1 MQFEEIGLTQK
12 EITKLNKKSFYTV
25 EDVQEFYPRK
35 FLDYSH
41 ITSLMPLVSGQN
53 IAVVGIFKEME
64 TKKTND
70 TLMLKAKVYEKG
82 TDTKLNVMWI
92 GNYYMKNIIKDWKGE
107 EVIVCGKMTYSEDYH
122 SYHMLNPDVFST
134 HIESHLKVMPVYRK
148 MSGISEEWMNKI
160 IERCLK
166 EKSIDPLPKSVTDK
180 YHLMNSHTAKRAM
193 HHPES
198 MEQLK
203 NAQKRLIFE
212 SLYTFAEAIEKR
224 NSEISRG
231 TVYNIKSTDYAK
243 KYIESLPFKLTGSQQ
258 RAVSDML
265 KTAYEGKR
273 IQALVQGDVGS
284 GKTAV
289 AAVMMFSFASS
300 GYQSVLMAPT
310 EVLAHQHYE
319 EINAYSEKMGV
330 KCVFLTGSLK
340 ASEKKQLLKEI
351 ADGTAQIIIGTHS
364 VVSEN
369 VVYKDLAL
377 AVVDEEHRFGTAI
390 EESLFGKSDKGMHT
404 ITMSA
409 TPIPR
414 TIADVVYSGNTSV
427 YDLERPSGRQ
437 EVQTAIFNNDAKIYE
452 FIEKEIK
459 AGRQAY
465 VICPLIDTTDSS
477 EKRDV
482 KSIEQTEKAYKAYFE
497 DKGINVRAVT
507 GKTKKEEAD
516 GILKDFKDGNIKIL
530 IATTI
535 IEVGVNNPNA
545 STIVI
550 SNAECFGVAQLHQLR
565 GRVGRGGYKGYCI
578 LKSADKEN
586 ERLKLVCSTTN
597 GFTLAEEDAKLRGPG
612 DILGE
617 RQSGSNKDIELVL
630 KYPEMYKYAQKEAKA
645 HVAPLFG
652 MASAF

>member
-1 MQFEEIGLTQK
+1 MELEAIGLNQR
-12 EITKLNKKSFYTV
+12 EITKLNKKGFYSV

-35 FLDYSH
+35 YYDYSKV
-41 ITSLMPLVSGQN
+41 TTLMPLVSGCN
-53 IAVVGIFKEME
+53 IAVVGIFREME
-64 TKKTND
+64 TKKTNN

-82 TDTKLNVMWI
+82 TNTKLNVMWI
-92 GNYYMKNIIKDWKGE
+92 GNYYMKNIIKDLKGE
-107 EVIVCGKMTYSEDYH
+107 EVIVCGKMTYSEDFH

-160 IERCLK
+160 IERSCK
-166 EKSIDPLPKSVTDK
+166 ENTPDPLPKSVTNK
-180 YHLMNSHTAKRAM
+180 YHLMDSHAAKCTM
-193 HHPES
+193 HHPAS

-212 SLYTFAEAIEKR
+212 SLYTFAAAIEKR
-224 NSEISRG
+224 NSEVSKG
-231 TVYNIKSTDYAK
+231 TVYNIKNVDYAK
-243 KYIESLPFKLTGSQQ
+243 EYIKNLPFKLTKSQQ
-258 RAVSDML
+258 KATTEMIQ
-265 KTAYEGKR
+265 TAYEGR
-273 IQALVQGDVGS
+273 RVQALVQGDVGS

-289 AAVMMFSFASS
+289 AAVMMFAFASS

-319 EINAYSEKMGV
+319 EISSYSEKMGV

-340 ASEKKQLLKEI
+340 ASEKKQVLKEI

-437 EVQTAIFNNDAKIYE
+437 EVQTAIFNNDIKIYE

-497 DKGINVRAVT
+497 DKGISVRAVT

-630 KYPEMYKYAQKEAKA
+630 KYPEMYKYAQKEARA
-645 HVAPLFG
+645 HVAPSLI
-652 MASAF
+652 MTSVV